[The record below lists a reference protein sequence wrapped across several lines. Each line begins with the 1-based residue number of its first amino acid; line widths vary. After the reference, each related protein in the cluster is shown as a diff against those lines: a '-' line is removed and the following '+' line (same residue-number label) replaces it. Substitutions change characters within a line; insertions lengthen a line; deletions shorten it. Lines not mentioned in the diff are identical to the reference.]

1 MTLAVDTGK
10 RPATYVDTGLAN
22 GIWGVTRIGLGL
34 TFLWAFFDKLLAL
47 GFTTGRLEDGTID
60 FFGEAAWIN
69 GGSPTNG
76 FLSFATK
83 GPFAETFQGLAGSVW
98 VDWLFMIGLLGIGLA
113 LTFGVMVRIGAYA
126 GAILLMLMWLA
137 VLPPEHHPFVD
148 DHVIYSLVLL
158 GLAAVNAGD
167 YLGLGRRWSDALVV
181 RRHPILR

>member
-1 MTLAVDTGK
+1 MTLAVDTGM
-10 RPATYVDTGLAN
+10 RPATDVDTGLAN

-76 FLSFATK
+76 FLSFGTK
-83 GPFAETFQGLAGSVW
+83 GPFAETFQGLAGSSW

-113 LTFGVMVRIGAYA
+113 LTFGVLVKIGAYA
-126 GAILLMLMWLA
+126 GAVLLMLMWLA

-148 DHVIYSLVLL
+148 DHIIYSLVLL

-167 YLGLGRRWSDALVV
+167 YLGLGRWWSDASVV